1 MAHRSRIPGRRGSSA
16 KNFGPE
22 DLVFNVK
29 TNSVALQSNPPVIGN
44 SAGADLEQ
52 RWMRVER
59 KSTYAT
65 DSGNLE
71 GEKNEVRRDRI

>member
-1 MAHRSRIPGRRGSSA
+1 MTYRSRIPGRRGSSV
-16 KNFGPE
+16 KNSGPE
-22 DLVFNVK
+22 DPVFDVK
-29 TNSVALQSNPPVIGN
+29 INSVALQNNPPDIGN

-59 KSTYAT
+59 KSAYAT
-65 DSGNLE
+65 DSGNLK